1 MMENMKQVL
10 TGTRKLGGFSMG
22 RVKLTPIEFQ
32 VMKNMKHL
40 ISHLPEE
47 RAGAKTGKICKGD
60 SFEPCP
66 DNRWSDSFFIHCNMG
81 CDFLLS
87 AGNLGHDTHTAH
99 TSWRGA
105 VAGRRRSQF
114 WLHPASSFFIHLL
127 NCSLVRL
134 FKCFPVPSYFKIPCS
149 SVLTSRVKIR
159 IFTLIELLIVIAI
172 IAILA
177 GLLLPA
183 LNVAREKAKA
193 IACVNNQKQCLLAI
207 RSYADDYKE
216 YFLIRFANRGWVH
229 YLTNKSARL
238 FTGGDYIRN
247 SDMTLCPMLKSRK
260 WQPNNE
266 AAYGMPRT
274 IANDWKDT
282 YFKTGELLNFS
293 DSYGFPASFMNFK
306 PMKTA
311 KMILADT
318 FNPATNEA
326 ARSPSSE
333 WSACQSYGGNSGN
346 LAVFDHNGKANVG
359 WSDGHVT
366 PMSPAE
372 VKKESSNTVTKYV
385 KGNIILSM

>member
-1 MMENMKQVL
+1 M
-10 TGTRKLGGFSMG
+10 
-22 RVKLTPIEFQ
+22 
-32 VMKNMKHL
+32 
-40 ISHLPEE
+40 
-47 RAGAKTGKICKGD
+47 
-60 SFEPCP
+60 
-66 DNRWSDSFFIHCNMG
+66 
-81 CDFLLS
+81 FLF
-87 AGNLGHDTHTAH
+87 
-99 TSWRGA
+99 R
-105 VAGRRRSQF
+105 
-114 WLHPASSFFIHLL
+114 
-127 NCSLVRL
+127 
-134 FKCFPVPSYFKIPCS
+134 
-149 SVLTSRVKIR
+149 RVKIQ
-159 IFTLIELLIVIAI
+159 IFTLIELLIVISI

-207 RSYADDYKE
+207 WSYADDYKE

-306 PMKTA
+306 PMKAA

-359 WSDGHVT
+359 WSDGHVA

-372 VKKESSNTVTKYV
+372 VKRESSNTVTKYV
-385 KGNIILSM
+385 RGTAILSM

>member
-1 MMENMKQVL
+1 MMENIKPVL
-10 TGTRKLGGFSMG
+10 TGTRKQGGFSMS
-22 RVKLTPIEFQ
+22 RVKLTSIELQ
-32 VMKNMKHL
+32 AMKKRGK
-40 ISHLPEE
+40 SHFPS
-47 RAGAKTGKICKGD
+47 AGRQGSGETGKICKGD
-60 SFEPCP
+60 VSFKPCP
-66 DNRWSDSFFIHCNMG
+66 GSGRSGSFFSRCKTG
-81 CDFLLS
+81 YDFLLS
-87 AGNLGHDTHTAH
+87 DGDLGHDTHTAH
-99 TSWRGA
+99 RSRRGTVSWRGC
-105 VAGRRRSQF
+105 SQSLPHF
-114 WLHPASSFFIHLL
+114 SFLHST
-127 NCSLVRL
+127 VQL
-134 FKCFPVPSYFKIPCS
+134 FQCFPVPSSFRIPS
-149 SVLTSRVKIR
+149 SMFLFRRVKIQ
-159 IFTLIELLIVIAI
+159 IFTLIELLIVISI

-306 PMKTA
+306 PMKAA

-359 WSDGHVT
+359 WSDGHVV

-372 VKKESSNTVTKYV
+372 VKRESSNTVTKYV
-385 KGNIILSM
+385 RGTAILSM

>member
-1 MMENMKQVL
+1 M
-10 TGTRKLGGFSMG
+10 
-22 RVKLTPIEFQ
+22 
-32 VMKNMKHL
+32 
-40 ISHLPEE
+40 
-47 RAGAKTGKICKGD
+47 
-60 SFEPCP
+60 
-66 DNRWSDSFFIHCNMG
+66 
-81 CDFLLS
+81 FLF
-87 AGNLGHDTHTAH
+87 
-99 TSWRGA
+99 R
-105 VAGRRRSQF
+105 
-114 WLHPASSFFIHLL
+114 
-127 NCSLVRL
+127 
-134 FKCFPVPSYFKIPCS
+134 
-149 SVLTSRVKIR
+149 RVKIQ
-159 IFTLIELLIVIAI
+159 IFTLIELLIVISI

-306 PMKTA
+306 PMKAA

-318 FNPATNEA
+318 FNPAPNGLPVSHTAGTAETWLFLTITAKPTWDGATGMLLPCRLPRSREKAAIPLQSMSEA
-326 ARSPSSE
+326 LPYFP
-333 WSACQSYGGNSGN
+333 C
-346 LAVFDHNGKANVG
+346 
-359 WSDGHVT
+359 DGIFY
-366 PMSPAE
+366 S
-372 VKKESSNTVTKYV
+372 
-385 KGNIILSM
+385 I

>member
-1 MMENMKQVL
+1 M
-10 TGTRKLGGFSMG
+10 
-22 RVKLTPIEFQ
+22 
-32 VMKNMKHL
+32 
-40 ISHLPEE
+40 
-47 RAGAKTGKICKGD
+47 
-60 SFEPCP
+60 
-66 DNRWSDSFFIHCNMG
+66 
-81 CDFLLS
+81 
-87 AGNLGHDTHTAH
+87 
-99 TSWRGA
+99 
-105 VAGRRRSQF
+105 
-114 WLHPASSFFIHLL
+114 
-127 NCSLVRL
+127 
-134 FKCFPVPSYFKIPCS
+134 
-149 SVLTSRVKIR
+149 
-159 IFTLIELLIVIAI
+159 IELLIVISI

-207 RSYADDYKE
+207 RSYADDYQE

-306 PMKTA
+306 PMKAA

-359 WSDGHVT
+359 WSDGHVA

-372 VKKESSNTVTKYV
+372 VKRESSNTVTKYV
-385 KGNIILSM
+385 RGTAILSM

>member
-1 MMENMKQVL
+1 MMENIKPVL
-10 TGTRKLGGFSMG
+10 TGTRKQGGFSMS
-22 RVKLTPIEFQ
+22 RVKLTSIELQ
-32 VMKNMKHL
+32 AMEKRGK
-40 ISHLPEE
+40 SHFPS
-47 RAGAKTGKICKGD
+47 AGRQGSGETGKICKGD
-60 SFEPCP
+60 VSFKPCP
-66 DNRWSDSFFIHCNMG
+66 GNGRSGSFFSRCKTGYH
-81 CDFLLS
+81 FLLS
-87 AGNLGHDTHTAH
+87 DGDLGHDTHTAH
-99 TSWRGA
+99 RSRRGTVSWRGC
-105 VAGRRRSQF
+105 SQSLPHF
-114 WLHPASSFFIHLL
+114 SFLHST
-127 NCSLVRL
+127 VQL
-134 FKCFPVPSYFKIPCS
+134 FQCFPVPSSFRIPS
-149 SVLTSRVKIR
+149 SMFLFRRVKIQ
-159 IFTLIELLIVIAI
+159 IFTLIELLIVISI

-306 PMKTA
+306 PMKAA

-359 WSDGHVT
+359 WSDGHVA

-372 VKKESSNTVTKYV
+372 VKRESSNTVTKYV
-385 KGNIILSM
+385 RGTAILSM

>member
-1 MMENMKQVL
+1 M
-10 TGTRKLGGFSMG
+10 
-22 RVKLTPIEFQ
+22 
-32 VMKNMKHL
+32 
-40 ISHLPEE
+40 
-47 RAGAKTGKICKGD
+47 KTGKHIC
-60 SFEPCP
+60 
-66 DNRWSDSFFIHCNMG
+66 R
-81 CDFLLS
+81 
-87 AGNLGHDTHTAH
+87 
-99 TSWRGA
+99 
-105 VAGRRRSQF
+105 
-114 WLHPASSFFIHLL
+114 
-127 NCSLVRL
+127 LVQWNA
-134 FKCFPVPSYFKIPCS
+134 
-149 SVLTSRVKIR
+149 
-159 IFTLIELLIVIAI
+159 FTLIELLIVISI

-193 IACVNNQKQCLLAI
+193 ITCVNNQKQCLLAI

-306 PMKTA
+306 PMKAA
-311 KMILADT
+311 KMILDT
-318 FNPATNEA
+318 AGTAETWLFLTITAKPTWDGATGMLLPCRLPRSREKAAIPLQSMSEA
-326 ARSPSSE
+326 LPYFP
-333 WSACQSYGGNSGN
+333 C
-346 LAVFDHNGKANVG
+346 
-359 WSDGHVT
+359 DGIFY
-366 PMSPAE
+366 S
-372 VKKESSNTVTKYV
+372 
-385 KGNIILSM
+385 I